1 MKHKVE
7 KDFLKGQDCKKKE
20 SSHGKRGR
28 EGVLFSQES

>member
-7 KDFLKGQDCKKKE
+7 KDFLKGQKKK